1 MNFNYTVLLSIFN
14 EPVRIYP
21 ILKNFEGVANVLVLL
36 DSSDTKTKSILV
48 DKSVDY
54 IVRPHEFNEWKLK
67 DQVEWYLKQITTEYF
82 LIAFASMFFTK
93 SLLNQ
98 FELVSKENKYDGIKT
113 SMVYL
118 SHGKIV
124 QRPFLI
130 KKATACYFYRKSSIR
145 AELAQIHDEFKLAS
159 ESIYLFLK
167 PNLEN
172 SIHVY
177 RDDDMPIITKKHIG
191 YAKREAKEFIVNYNQ
206 SKMTYGKI
214 LYTTVKSFLS
224 GYFRMGGFL
233 AGTEGLLYHF
243 NFAIYKYL
251 VCSHIWELQNN
262 RTFTVNRINHSND
275 RLKQL
280 GIKQQ
285 FNHE

>member
-1 MNFNYTVLLSIFN
+1 MSNYTVVTTIYN
-14 EPVRIYP
+14 EPIRIIPLLENFKHIENLIVLMDPADTQSEPVLIKNGVNYVKRP
-21 ILKNFEGVANVLVLL
+21 VGYNSFSESEKVEWILKHINT
-36 DSSDTKTKSILV
+36 D
-48 DKSVDY
+48 
-54 IVRPHEFNEWKLK
+54 
-67 DQVEWYLKQITTEYF
+67 YF
-82 LIAFASMFFTK
+82 LIAYASMFFTK

-145 AELAQIHDEFKLAS
+145 AELAQIHDEFKLSS

-191 YAKREAKEFIVNYNQ
+191 YAKREANEFIVNHNQ
-206 SKMTYGKI
+206 SKMTFGKI
-214 LYTTVKSFLS
+214 LYTTFKSFLS